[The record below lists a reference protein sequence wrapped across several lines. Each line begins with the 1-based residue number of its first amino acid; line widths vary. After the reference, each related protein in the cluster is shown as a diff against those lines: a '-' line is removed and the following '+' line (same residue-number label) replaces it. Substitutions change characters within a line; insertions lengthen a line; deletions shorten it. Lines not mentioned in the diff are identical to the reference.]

1 MGFDWLPI
9 LLWIAVP
16 VVSWA
21 IVGNLLE
28 TTVALFTTGALVA
41 AAEGVRVAT
50 ASRGPVGGGDGLE
63 RRSPAC
69 ASSPP
74 A

>member
-1 MGFDWLPI
+1 MSDEAGPSTRIPELRLAARFV
-9 LLWIAVP
+9 LWIAVP

-28 TTVALFTTGALVA
+28 TTVAVFTT
-41 AAEGVRVAT
+41 R
-50 ASRGPVGGGDGLE
+50 RGRCSCCA
-63 RRSPAC
+63 RRC
-69 ASSPP
+69 ADS